1 MSDDRILVA
10 EDDEHV
16 NELLV
21 YRLETA
27 GFDVTAVDDGA
38 ACLEHVRLAESTPDA
53 ILLDLM
59 LPEYDG
65 FDVLRRL
72 DERNIE
78 PEPAVIVVSGRGL
91 EDDVVRGFELGAD
104 DYVTKPFSLSE
115 IVARLRRALR

>member
-38 ACLEHVRLAESTPDA
+38 ACLEHVRAAEPTPDA

-72 DERNIE
+72 DERDLDSN
-78 PEPAVIVVSGRGL
+78 PAVIVVSGRGL

>member
-38 ACLEHVRLAESTPDA
+38 ACLEHVRLSEPTPDA

-72 DERNIE
+72 DEHDLE
-78 PEPAVIVVSGRGL
+78 SEPAVIVVSGRGL
-91 EDDVVRGFELGAD
+91 EEDVVRGFELGAD

-115 IVARLRRALR
+115 VVARLRRALR

>member
-1 MSDDRILVA
+1 MSEDRILVA

-38 ACLEHVRLAESTPDA
+38 ACLEHVRLAEPTPDA

-72 DERNIE
+72 EERD
-78 PEPAVIVVSGRGL
+78 PDSKPAVIVVSGRGL

>member
-38 ACLEHVRLAESTPDA
+38 ACLEHVRLSESTPDA

-72 DERNIE
+72 DEHDLE
-78 PEPAVIVVSGRGL
+78 SEPAVIVVSGRGL
-91 EDDVVRGFELGAD
+91 EEDVVRGFELGAD

-115 IVARLRRALR
+115 VVARLRRALR